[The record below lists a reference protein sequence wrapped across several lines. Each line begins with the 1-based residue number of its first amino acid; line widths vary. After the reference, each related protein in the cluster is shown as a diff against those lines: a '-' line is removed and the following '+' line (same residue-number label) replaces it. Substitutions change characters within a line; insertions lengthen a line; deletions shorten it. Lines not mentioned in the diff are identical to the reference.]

1 MYAQVMTT
9 QAEPGLGLDE
19 NETVRLWEEH
29 LARIYQDVQGF
40 KGAYV
45 LGNAGDRRGLTI
57 ILWDSEVDADNSTS
71 LDLVLSHIRDSLG
84 APPAID
90 GYDVIFQV

>member
-1 MYAQVMTT
+1 MTT

-19 NETVRLWEEH
+19 EETVRLWNDH
-29 LARIYQDVQGF
+29 LARIYQDVKGF

-45 LGNAGDRRGLTI
+45 LGNPGDRRGLTI
-57 ILWDSEVDADNSTS
+57 ILWESEEDADSSTS
-71 LDLVLSHIRDSLG
+71 LDLVLGHIRDSLG